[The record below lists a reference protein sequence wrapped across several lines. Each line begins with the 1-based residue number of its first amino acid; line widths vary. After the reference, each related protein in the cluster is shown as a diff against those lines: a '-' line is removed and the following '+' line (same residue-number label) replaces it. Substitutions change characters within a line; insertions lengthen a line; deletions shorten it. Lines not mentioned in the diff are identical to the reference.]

1 MNAAIYTGSVWH
13 ARHTPKT
20 HNFAYRLFMVWLDLD
35 HLDDAFRGRI
45 AWSDRFPTLA
55 WFRRKDHVGDP
66 GIPLSETI
74 RRAVSDVTGARPSG
88 PIRLLTHLRYFG
100 FYMNPIS
107 LYYCYD
113 EKDLQVETVVAEV
126 HNTPWNERHLY
137 IWPGE
142 VCRDPQSPYRCA
154 KAFHV
159 SPFMEMNHVYRCHLN
174 EPGEELRVQLDN
186 IQNGAVVFGAGMNL
200 NRHAWTT
207 RYLTWT
213 LLSYPLITLRVFAAI
228 YWQALRL
235 WLKGVPFQPY
245 PKRIDPVEESE
256 VP

>member
-1 MNAAIYTGSVWH
+1 VSAALYTGTVWH
-13 ARHTPKT
+13 IRHTPKR
-20 HNFAYRLFMVWLDLD
+20 HAFRYRLYMAWLDLD
-35 HLDDAFRGRI
+35 RLDDAFAGRLC
-45 AWSDRFPTLA
+45 WSHRFPTLA

-66 GIPLSETI
+66 MVPLVETI
-74 RRAVSDVTGARPSG
+74 RTTVAEATGTRPKG
-88 PIRLLTHLRYFG
+88 PVRLLTHLRYFG

-113 EKDLQVETVVAEV
+113 ENDTQVETVVAEV

-159 SPFMEMNHVYRCHLN
+159 SPFMEMNHAYRCRLN
-174 EPGEELRVQLDN
+174 EPGEALEVQLHN
-186 IQNGAVVFGAGMNL
+186 IQNGEVVFEAGMTMA
-200 NRHAWTT
+200 RQPWTT
-207 RYLTWT
+207 A
-213 LLSYPLITLRVFAAI
+213 LLAWFLFTYPFMTLRIFIAI

-245 PKRIDPVEESE
+245 PKRIEPLEESE
-256 VP
+256 IP

>member
-1 MNAAIYTGSVWH
+1 MNAALYTGTVWH
-13 ARHTPKT
+13 TRHTPKR
-20 HNFAYRLFMVWLDLD
+20 HDFHYRLFMVWLDLD
-35 HLDDAFRGRI
+35 RLGEAFSGRL
-45 AWSDRFPTLA
+45 AWSHRFPTLA

-66 GIPLSETI
+66 EVPLAEFI
-74 RRAVSDVTGARPSG
+74 RTAVSEATGTRPEG

-113 EKDLQVETVVAEV
+113 AKDEHVETVVAEV

-137 IWPGE
+137 LWPGE
-142 VCRDPQSPYRCA
+142 VCRDPQSAFRCA

-159 SPFMEMNHVYRCHLN
+159 SPFMEMNHVYRCQLN
-174 EPGEELRVQLDN
+174 EPGETLDVQLHN
-186 IQNGAVVFGAGMNL
+186 IQNATVVFGAGMTME
-200 NRHAWTT
+200 RRPWTT
-207 RYLTWT
+207 ANLAWA
-213 LLSYPLITLRVFAAI
+213 LVAYPAMTLRVFAAI

-235 WLKGVPFQPY
+235 WWKGVPFQPY
-245 PKRIDPVEESE
+245 PKRNEPLEEHE

>member
-1 MNAAIYTGSVWH
+1 MMAALYTGTVWH
-13 ARHTPKT
+13 ARHTPRN
-20 HNFAYRLFMVWLDLD
+20 HAFRYRLFMAWLDLD
-35 HLDDAFRGRI
+35 HLDDAFSGRLC
-45 AWSDRFPTLA
+45 WSHRFPTLA

-66 GIPLSETI
+66 AVPLVETI
-74 RRAVSDVTGARPSG
+74 RSAVTEATGTRPAG
-88 PIRLLTHLRYFG
+88 PVRLLTQLRYFG

-113 EKDLQVETVVAEV
+113 ARDSRVETVVAEV

-159 SPFMEMNHVYRCHLN
+159 SPFMEMNHEYRCRLN
-174 EPGEELRVQLDN
+174 EPGDILEVQLQN
-186 IQNGAVVFGAGMNL
+186 IQNGAEIFEAGMTMFRRTWSTPRL
-200 NRHAWTT
+200 AWT
-207 RYLTWT
+207 LVG
-213 LLSYPLITLRVFAAI
+213 YPFMTLRIFLAI

-245 PKRIDPVEESE
+245 PKRIEPLEESKA
-256 VP
+256 P